1 MCGTRQVA
9 EVPDFGQRGV
19 NALLLP
25 PGVFRPPMH
34 INCRYAVLPV
44 KDDLPHF
51 KGFPAKFG
59 GSDET
64 VAW

>member
-1 MCGTRQVA
+1 MKAIEISCLKP
-9 EVPDFGQRGV
+9 EF
-19 NALLLP
+19 
-25 PGVFRPPMH
+25 H
-34 INCRYAVLPV
+34 INCRYVVLPV

-64 VAW
+64 VDW